1 MTIRVVI
8 DADRDSH
15 TWSQMITT
23 ALQSLPKKSIKN
35 ILATLLPER
44 FVVELLGYCQI
55 DPLIPGAQITK
66 VMKES
71 LTDALAKGMVLT
83 LIQRRPGDEFVTA
96 GGVSTEEIDPETM
109 ESRICP

>member
-1 MTIRVVI
+1 MIIRVVI

-15 TWSQMITT
+15 SWSQMITT
-23 ALQSLPKKSIKN
+23 AMQSTPKKSIKN
-35 ILATLLPER
+35 ILATFLPER

-55 DPLIPGAQITK
+55 DALMSGAQITK
-66 VMKES
+66 VMKE
-71 LTDALAKGMVLT
+71 LLVDALAKGMKLT

-96 GGVSTEEIDPETM
+96 GGVCTDEINPETM